1 VTDPAERS
9 AAAAAGSEPGEA
21 GLDPAVAAAMRA
33 LDAAA
38 ALPVEERASALEAVH
53 RQLAE
58 ALDPSPPGPA
68 SPVAG
73 G

>member
-1 VTDPAERS
+1 VTDPAERP
-9 AAAAAGSEPGEA
+9 AAAGSEPGEA

-33 LDAAA
+33 LDAAT

-58 ALDPSPPGPA
+58 ALDPSPPGPT

>member
-1 VTDPAERS
+1 MTDPAERPP
-9 AAAAAGSEPGEA
+9 ATAGSEPGEA

-33 LDAAA
+33 LDAATT
-38 ALPVEERASALEAVH
+38 LPVEERASALEAVH

-58 ALDPSPPGPA
+58 ALDPSPPGATSPA
-68 SPVAG
+68 AG